1 MGLSEINYIV
11 KANSLCFSF
20 RHALLVLYMEQI
32 VKIDVI
38 II

>member
-11 KANSLCFSF
+11 KASSLCSLF

-32 VKIDVI
+32 VKIDVFVI
-38 II
+38 